1 MARSLKKG
9 VESLADDIRAQAKEL
24 RTDNLLSF
32 IYTADILNRYLEIK
46 LRKYGA
52 NRTQLNILH
61 ALITHGGSLRP
72 TELSKRVFR
81 SKHAITR
88 AIDALEEEGLVRREG
103 VSQDRRVK
111 LVTITRKGLQ
121 LVKEFMPHRQET
133 SFKVMSC
140 LSEEEAQEFSII
152 LRRLRKHVLSLLENS
167 GAQPKEEE
175 T

>member
-32 IYTADILNRYLEIK
+32 VYTADILNRYLEIK

-61 ALITHGGSLRP
+61 ALITQGGSLRP

-88 AIDALEEEGLVRREG
+88 AIDALEEEGLVRGRG
-103 VSQDRRVK
+103 
-111 LVTITRKGLQ
+111 
-121 LVKEFMPHRQET
+121 
-133 SFKVMSC
+133 
-140 LSEEEAQEFSII
+140 
-152 LRRLRKHVLSLLENS
+152 
-167 GAQPKEEE
+167 
-175 T
+175 